1 MIDDVHALAAA
12 YSLDALDPE
21 ERRRFEAHYPDC
33 ETCTT
38 EVLEFRET
46 AAHLGAT
53 SPAPLPAD
61 LKARVMADVGRTR
74 QLPPKVVPLSDRNR
88 RLRPLLAVAAVLL
101 IVLAAGGLFALRSD
115 GGGTGGGGGSELA
128 QVLAAPDAVTVKL
141 KGPQPG
147 TLRVVYSKDQDQAVL
162 VGSDLSNPGADK
174 TYQLWA
180 IDGTTPTS
188 AGVFAPASSG
198 SVDEVVDAPS
208 SSPDAWGVTIEPEG
222 GSLAPTSEVLY
233 SGTAA

>member
-33 ETCTT
+33 ETCAT

-46 AAHLGAT
+46 AVHLGAI

-74 QLPPKVVPLSDRNR
+74 QLPPKVVPLSDRTR
-88 RLRPLLAVAAVLL
+88 RMRPLLAVAAVLL
-101 IVLAAGGLFALRSD
+101 IVLAAGGLFALRSNGGD
-115 GGGTGGGGGSELA
+115 GGSGGSSELA
-128 QVLAAPDAVTVKL
+128 QVLGAPDAVTVKL

-147 TLRVVYSKDQDQAVL
+147 TLRVVYSKDQAQAVL
-162 VGSDLSNPGADK
+162 VGSDLSDPGADK

-180 IDGTTPTS
+180 IDGTTPAS
-188 AGVFAPASSG
+188 AGLFSPSDG
-198 SVDEVVDAPS
+198 SVDQVVEAPS
-208 SSPDAWGVTIEPEG
+208 SSPDAWGVTVEPEG
-222 GSLAPTSEVLY
+222 GSPAPTGEILY
-233 SGTAA
+233 SGTTA